1 MEKYYSTDFR
11 ISITEV
17 KAETKEEAEALI
29 QKYVD
34 TISPIMADKIQ
45 WDEVDWTIEENILDE
60 AEGVWKVAQ

>member
-60 AEGVWKVAQ
+60 AEGVWKVTQ

>member
-45 WDEVDWTIEENILDE
+45 WDEVDWTVEENILNE
-60 AEGVWKVAQ
+60 EQGVWEVTQ